1 MESRFDTHHLSNDL
15 PQVLLLRFS
24 IIDDIEH
31 RNLDPVTHR
40 RGARDPRYVVGRSE
54 RECESFDRSS
64 VHAVSREGEGVEGDA
79 VSGRCEIRRVDRV
92 LSQRLAPSVQSSP
105 LGLDEGR
112 ERGDVQEFKLLA

>member
-1 MESRFDTHHLSNDL
+1 M
-15 PQVLLLRFS
+15 
-24 IIDDIEH
+24 
-31 RNLDPVTHR
+31 
-40 RGARDPRYVVGRSE
+40 
-54 RECESFDRSS
+54 
-64 VHAVSREGEGVEGDA
+64 HAVSREGEGVEGDA